1 MRIEEDLGVQPLF
14 EEEGDAV
21 RLIGSR
27 CRECGAVA
35 FPPRLVCLEC
45 GGEQEKTRLS
55 GDGVLHSFTAVAN
68 PPRGFEQGYAYG
80 CVDLV
85 EGPRI
90 LAALQGDAFRIGQAV
105 RAVAAPVRDRLTGFR
120 FEASDA

>member
-1 MRIEEDLGVQPLF
+1 MRLEEDLGIEELF
-14 EEEGDAV
+14 VDAGDAV

-27 CRECGAVA
+27 CRDCAAAA
-35 FPPRLVCLEC
+35 FPRRAVCLEC
-45 GGEQEKTRLS
+45 GGEHEETNLTGR
-55 GDGVLHSFTAVAN
+55 GVLHSFTVLSN
-68 PPRGFEQGYAYG
+68 PPAGFEHAYAYG

-90 LAALQGDAFRIGQAV
+90 LAALQGDLFRIGQAV
-105 RAVAAPVRDRLTGFR
+105 RAVAAPVRDGLNGFR